1 MKSKS
6 NVLEY
11 LAEAAKRRPGDTAV
25 VDEFGSY
32 TYKQLQDDSAAYGA
46 ALSEYDVANRG
57 VVIMVEK
64 CYDTLAIM
72 LGTLFAS
79 GYYVPVDPSVPP
91 VRLAHIVAT
100 LGSPLLVADEEALR
114 GLQLEDACKIVSL
127 EELHSQRAG
136 IQQRDAVEPA
146 SLSIDPA
153 FVLFTSG
160 STGVPKG
167 VVVSHGAIISF
178 IDEFVSE
185 FEFDRSDRF
194 ANQAPF
200 DFDVSVKDIFGSLAV
215 GATLVIV
222 PRRLFMQPK
231 ALVEF
236 LDEQRVTVM
245 VWAVAALCMVNTF
258 RAITS
263 DSLTT
268 VRKVLFSGEVMPLA
282 HLKSLLA
289 SLPDAEFVNLY
300 GPTEITCN
308 CLYHRVDRAKDGA
321 AELPLGKAFGHC
333 EVLAVDEEGR
343 RIVEPG
349 QKGEI
354 IVRGPSLALG
364 YIGNREATEKAFAPN
379 PLNSL
384 YGERVYRTGD
394 SAMLTDEGDLVFC
407 GRKDNQIKYRG
418 HRIEL
423 EEIDKAFEGFS
434 DVDRCRCAFDSK
446 KNRLCAFYEGTACE
460 KELPGRAASLLPA
473 FMRPT
478 RIAKV
483 PSMPL
488 NKNGKVDRAMLLESH
503 GEPAKRERAD
513 R

>member
-153 FVLFTSG
+153 YVLFTSG

-167 VVVSHGAIISF
+167 VVVSHVAIISF
-178 IDEFVSE
+178 IDEFV
-185 FEFDRSDRF
+185 
-194 ANQAPF
+194 
-200 DFDVSVKDIFGSLAV
+200 
-215 GATLVIV
+215 
-222 PRRLFMQPK
+222 
-231 ALVEF
+231 
-236 LDEQRVTVM
+236 
-245 VWAVAALCMVNTF
+245 
-258 RAITS
+258 
-263 DSLTT
+263 
-268 VRKVLFSGEVMPLA
+268 
-282 HLKSLLA
+282 
-289 SLPDAEFVNLY
+289 
-300 GPTEITCN
+300 
-308 CLYHRVDRAKDGA
+308 
-321 AELPLGKAFGHC
+321 
-333 EVLAVDEEGR
+333 
-343 RIVEPG
+343 
-349 QKGEI
+349 
-354 IVRGPSLALG
+354 
-364 YIGNREATEKAFAPN
+364 
-379 PLNSL
+379 
-384 YGERVYRTGD
+384 
-394 SAMLTDEGDLVFC
+394 
-407 GRKDNQIKYRG
+407 
-418 HRIEL
+418 
-423 EEIDKAFEGFS
+423 
-434 DVDRCRCAFDSK
+434 
-446 KNRLCAFYEGTACE
+446 
-460 KELPGRAASLLPA
+460 
-473 FMRPT
+473 
-478 RIAKV
+478 
-483 PSMPL
+483 
-488 NKNGKVDRAMLLESH
+488 
-503 GEPAKRERAD
+503 
-513 R
+513 

>member
-25 VDEFGSY
+25 VDEFGNY

-91 VRLAHIVAT
+91 VRLAHIVAA

-114 GLQLEDACKIVSL
+114 GLQLEDACEIVSL

-153 FVLFTSG
+153 YVLFTSG

-289 SLPDAEFVNLY
+289 SLPDAEFV
-300 GPTEITCN
+300 TCTAQPRSPATA
-308 CLYHRVDRAKDGA
+308 CTIASTARKTAPPSFPWEKHSGTAKSWRSTRRDGA
-321 AELPLGKAFGHC
+321 SSSRARKARSSC
-333 EVLAVDEEGR
+333 EDPRWRWDISAIEKR
-343 RIVEPG
+343 RKRRLRPI
-349 QKGEI
+349 
-354 IVRGPSLALG
+354 PSIPFTASACTA
-364 YIGNREATEKAFAPN
+364 RETA
-379 PLNSL
+379 
-384 YGERVYRTGD
+384 
-394 SAMLTDEGDLVFC
+394 
-407 GRKDNQIKYRG
+407 
-418 HRIEL
+418 
-423 EEIDKAFEGFS
+423 
-434 DVDRCRCAFDSK
+434 RC
-446 KNRLCAFYEGTACE
+446 
-460 KELPGRAASLLPA
+460 
-473 FMRPT
+473 
-478 RIAKV
+478 
-483 PSMPL
+483 
-488 NKNGKVDRAMLLESH
+488 
-503 GEPAKRERAD
+503 
-513 R
+513 

>member
-146 SLSIDPA
+146 SLSTDPA
-153 FVLFTSG
+153 YVLFTSG
-160 STGVPKG
+160 STGAPKG
-167 VVVSHGAIISF
+167 VAVSHGAIISF

-185 FEFDRSDRF
+185 FGFERSDRF

-333 EVLAVDEEGR
+333 EVLAIDEEGR

-384 YGERVYRTGD
+384 YGERVYRTG
-394 SAMLTDEGDLVFC
+394 
-407 GRKDNQIKYRG
+407 GRSGLLRSQRQ
-418 HRIEL
+418 
-423 EEIDKAFEGFS
+423 S
-434 DVDRCRCAFDSK
+434 DQVPRAPNRAGRDRQGVRRVLRRRQVPM
-446 KNRLCAFYEGTACE
+446 RLRFQ
-460 KELPGRAASLLPA
+460 K
-473 FMRPT
+473 
-478 RIAKV
+478 
-483 PSMPL
+483 
-488 NKNGKVDRAMLLESH
+488 
-503 GEPAKRERAD
+503 EPAMRVLRRNGLRERASRSGGIIASRFHEAD
-513 R
+513 AHRESAEHAAEQEREGGPCDAPGIARRTGEAREG

>member
-11 LAEAAKRRPGDTAV
+11 LAEAAKQRPGDTAV
-25 VDEFGSY
+25 VDEFGNY

-114 GLQLEDACKIVSL
+114 GLQLED
-127 EELHSQRAG
+127 QRAG

-153 FVLFTSG
+153 YVLFTSG

-245 VWAVAALCMVNTF
+245 V
-258 RAITS
+258 
-263 DSLTT
+263 
-268 VRKVLFSGEVMPLA
+268 
-282 HLKSLLA
+282 
-289 SLPDAEFVNLY
+289 
-300 GPTEITCN
+300 
-308 CLYHRVDRAKDGA
+308 
-321 AELPLGKAFGHC
+321 
-333 EVLAVDEEGR
+333 
-343 RIVEPG
+343 
-349 QKGEI
+349 
-354 IVRGPSLALG
+354 
-364 YIGNREATEKAFAPN
+364 
-379 PLNSL
+379 
-384 YGERVYRTGD
+384 
-394 SAMLTDEGDLVFC
+394 
-407 GRKDNQIKYRG
+407 
-418 HRIEL
+418 
-423 EEIDKAFEGFS
+423 
-434 DVDRCRCAFDSK
+434 
-446 KNRLCAFYEGTACE
+446 
-460 KELPGRAASLLPA
+460 
-473 FMRPT
+473 
-478 RIAKV
+478 
-483 PSMPL
+483 
-488 NKNGKVDRAMLLESH
+488 
-503 GEPAKRERAD
+503 
-513 R
+513 

>member
-91 VRLAHIVAT
+91 VRLAHIVAA

-114 GLQLEDACKIVSL
+114 GLQLEDACEIVSL

-153 FVLFTSG
+153 YVLFTSG

-245 VWAVAALCMVNTF
+245 V
-258 RAITS
+258 
-263 DSLTT
+263 
-268 VRKVLFSGEVMPLA
+268 
-282 HLKSLLA
+282 
-289 SLPDAEFVNLY
+289 
-300 GPTEITCN
+300 
-308 CLYHRVDRAKDGA
+308 
-321 AELPLGKAFGHC
+321 
-333 EVLAVDEEGR
+333 
-343 RIVEPG
+343 
-349 QKGEI
+349 
-354 IVRGPSLALG
+354 
-364 YIGNREATEKAFAPN
+364 
-379 PLNSL
+379 
-384 YGERVYRTGD
+384 
-394 SAMLTDEGDLVFC
+394 
-407 GRKDNQIKYRG
+407 
-418 HRIEL
+418 
-423 EEIDKAFEGFS
+423 
-434 DVDRCRCAFDSK
+434 
-446 KNRLCAFYEGTACE
+446 
-460 KELPGRAASLLPA
+460 
-473 FMRPT
+473 
-478 RIAKV
+478 
-483 PSMPL
+483 
-488 NKNGKVDRAMLLESH
+488 
-503 GEPAKRERAD
+503 
-513 R
+513 

>member
-136 IQQRDAVEPA
+136 IQQRDA
-146 SLSIDPA
+146 
-153 FVLFTSG
+153 
-160 STGVPKG
+160 
-167 VVVSHGAIISF
+167 
-178 IDEFVSE
+178 
-185 FEFDRSDRF
+185 
-194 ANQAPF
+194 
-200 DFDVSVKDIFGSLAV
+200 
-215 GATLVIV
+215 
-222 PRRLFMQPK
+222 
-231 ALVEF
+231 
-236 LDEQRVTVM
+236 
-245 VWAVAALCMVNTF
+245 
-258 RAITS
+258 
-263 DSLTT
+263 
-268 VRKVLFSGEVMPLA
+268 
-282 HLKSLLA
+282 
-289 SLPDAEFVNLY
+289 
-300 GPTEITCN
+300 
-308 CLYHRVDRAKDGA
+308 
-321 AELPLGKAFGHC
+321 
-333 EVLAVDEEGR
+333 
-343 RIVEPG
+343 VEPG

>member
-153 FVLFTSG
+153 YVLFTSG

-268 VRKVLFSGEVMPLA
+268 VRKVLFSGEIMPLA

-364 YIGNREATEKAFAPN
+364 IYRQSRSDGKGVCAQSPQF
-379 PLNSL
+379 PLRRA
-384 YGERVYRTGD
+384 RVPH
-394 SAMLTDEGDLVFC
+394 
-407 GRKDNQIKYRG
+407 GRQR
-418 HRIEL
+418 
-423 EEIDKAFEGFS
+423 
-434 DVDRCRCAFDSK
+434 DVDGRGRSGLLRSQRQSDQVPRTP
-446 KNRLCAFYEGTACE
+446 NRA
-460 KELPGRAASLLPA
+460 GRDRQGVRRVLRRRQVP
-473 FMRPT
+473 MRL
-478 RIAKV
+478 RFQK
-483 PSMPL
+483 
-488 NKNGKVDRAMLLESH
+488 
-503 GEPAKRERAD
+503 EPAMRVLRRNGLRERASRSGGIIAPRFHEAD
-513 R
+513 AHREGAEHAAEQEREGGPCDAPGIARRTGEAREG